1 MKFFTNLPKRAYS
14 TPIGTINL
22 CDFYSFYNKKLDNKR
37 QITIVI
43 DNQTTLI
50 EASLSAF
57 NDPDSL
63 WVFLHSNNKIN
74 PFELT
79 KENATTY
86 IAENEVKTSF
96 NPISVTSGGYV
107 PSGVTF
113 NPPAGSILT
122 SYLGSTSGNPWEY
135 SYVGNFDL
143 NGSFAL
149 VEKSNS
155 YNTSTTVKPSFL
167 KGDGEEGPIIYPST
181 TPITNLTFLYSG
193 DTYFSTANN
202 VTANNSIKYTDS
214 TEKQVSTKNDKQIF
228 TTRGGEKVDT
238 VSNFIPSSV
247 TGSNNITINQA
258 ITIDTKQINVIS
270 SLDLPSSLST
280 LVTPKYSG
288 I

>member
-14 TPIGTINL
+14 TPIGTLNL

-37 QITIVI
+37 QTTLVI
-43 DNQTTLI
+43 DNQTNLI
-50 EASLSAF
+50 EASLSTF

-63 WVFLHSNNKIN
+63 WVFLHSNSKIN
-74 PFELT
+74 PFDLT
-79 KENATTY
+79 KENSTTY
-86 IAENEVKTSF
+86 VAENEVKTSF
-96 NPISVTSGGYV
+96 KPLAVTSGGYV

-122 SYLGSTSGNPWEY
+122 EYVGATSGNPWEY

-149 VEKSNS
+149 VEQSNS
-155 YNTSTTVKPSFL
+155 YNTSTTVKPSYL
-167 KGDGEEGPIIYPST
+167 ATGEEFIYPSAS
-181 TPITNLTFLYSG
+181 PVSNLTFLYSG
-193 DTYFSTANN
+193 DTYFSIKNN
-202 VTANNSIKYTDS
+202 VTANNIIKYTDS
-214 TEKQVSTKNDKQIF
+214 IEKQFSSKKDKQIITKGGGTKLDTIDNFLPEAF
-228 TTRGGEKVDT
+228 TGGSD
-238 VSNFIPSSV
+238 
-247 TGSNNITINQA
+247 ITINQS
-258 ITIDTKQINVIS
+258 IISETKQINVIS

>member
-37 QITIVI
+37 KITIVI

-50 EASLSAF
+50 EASISTF

-86 IAENEVKTSF
+86 ITENEVKTSF
-96 NPISVTSGGYV
+96 NPVTVNATGV
-107 PSGVTF
+107 LPSGITF

-122 SYLGSTSGNPWEY
+122 DYVGSTSGNPWEY
-135 SYVGNFDL
+135 SYVGTFDL

-155 YNTSTTVKPSFL
+155 YNTSATVKP
-167 KGDGEEGPIIYPST
+167 GYGESLLVYPSI

-193 DTYFSTANN
+193 DTYFSIANN
-202 VTANNSIKYTDS
+202 VTANNNIKYTNS
-214 TEKQVSTKNDKQIF
+214 TEKEISLKNDKQIIS
-228 TTRGGEKVDT
+228 TRGGEKVNST
-238 VSNFIPSSV
+238 TNFVSPSS
-247 TGSNNITINQA
+247 TGSNNITINQS
-258 ITIDTKQINVIS
+258 ITSETKQINVIS

>member
-37 QITIVI
+37 KITIVI

-50 EASLSAF
+50 EASISTF

-86 IAENEVKTSF
+86 ITENEVKTSF
-96 NPISVTSGGYV
+96 NPISVSG
-107 PSGVTF
+107 SGVLPLGITF

-122 SYLGSTSGNPWEY
+122 DYIGTTSGNPWQY
-135 SYVGNFDL
+135 SYVGTFDL

-155 YNTSTTVKPSFL
+155 YNTSATVKP
-167 KGDGEEGPIIYPST
+167 GYGESLLVYPSL

-193 DTYFSTANN
+193 DTYFSIANN
-202 VTANNSIKYTDS
+202 VTANNNIKYTNS
-214 TEKQVSTKNDKQIF
+214 TEKEISLKNDKQIIS
-228 TTRGGEKVDT
+228 TRGGEKFNST
-238 VSNFIPSSV
+238 TNFVSPSS
-247 TGSNNITINQA
+247 TGSNNITVSQS
-258 ITIDTKQINVIS
+258 ITSETKQINVIS

>member
-37 QITIVI
+37 KITIVI

-50 EASLSAF
+50 EASISTF

-86 IAENEVKTSF
+86 ITENEVKTSF
-96 NPISVTSGGYV
+96 NPISVSG
-107 PSGVTF
+107 SGVLPLGITF

-122 SYLGSTSGNPWEY
+122 DYIGTTSGNPWQY
-135 SYVGNFDL
+135 SYVGTFDL

-155 YNTSTTVKPSFL
+155 YNTSATVKP
-167 KGDGEEGPIIYPST
+167 GYGESLLVYPST
-181 TPITNLTFLYSG
+181 SPITNLTFLYNG

-202 VTANNSIKYTDS
+202 VTANNNIKYTNS
-214 TEKQVSTKNDKQIF
+214 TEKEISLKNDKQIIS
-228 TTRGGEKVDT
+228 TRGGEKFNST
-238 VSNFIPSSV
+238 TNFVSPSS
-247 TGSNNITINQA
+247 TGSNNITINQS
-258 ITIDTKQINVIS
+258 ITSETKQINVIS

>member
-14 TPIGTINL
+14 TPIGTLNL

-37 QITIVI
+37 QTTLVI

-50 EASLSAF
+50 EASLLTF

-86 IAENEVKTSF
+86 VAENEVKTSF
-96 NPISVTSGGYV
+96 NPLAVTSGGYV
-107 PSGVTF
+107 TSGVTF

-122 SYLGSTSGNPWEY
+122 EYVGATSGNPWEY

-155 YNTSTTVKPSFL
+155 YNTSTTVKPSYL
-167 KGDGEEGPIIYPST
+167 ATGEEFIYPSAS
-181 TPITNLTFLYSG
+181 PVSNLTFLYSG
-193 DTYFSTANN
+193 DTYFSIKNN
-202 VTANNSIKYTDS
+202 VTANNIIKYTDS
-214 TEKQVSTKNDKQIF
+214 IEKQFSSKKDKEIITKGGGTKLDTIDNFLPEAF
-228 TTRGGEKVDT
+228 TGGSD
-238 VSNFIPSSV
+238 
-247 TGSNNITINQA
+247 ITINK
-258 ITIDTKQINVIS
+258 IIINETKQIAVIS

>member
-37 QITIVI
+37 KITIVI

-50 EASLSAF
+50 EASISTF

-86 IAENEVKTSF
+86 ITENEVKTSF
-96 NPISVTSGGYV
+96 NPISVSG
-107 PSGVTF
+107 SGVLPLGITF

-122 SYLGSTSGNPWEY
+122 DYIGTTSGNPWQY
-135 SYVGNFDL
+135 SYVGTFDL

-155 YNTSTTVKPSFL
+155 YNTSATVKP
-167 KGDGEEGPIIYPST
+167 GYGESLLVYPSL

-193 DTYFSTANN
+193 DTYFSIANN
-202 VTANNSIKYTDS
+202 VTANNNIKYTNS
-214 TEKQVSTKNDKQIF
+214 TEKEINLKNDKQIIS
-228 TTRGGEKVDT
+228 TRGGEKINST
-238 VSNFIPSSV
+238 TNFVSPSS
-247 TGSNNITINQA
+247 TGSNNITINQS
-258 ITIDTKQINVIS
+258 ITSETKQINVIS

>member
-50 EASLSAF
+50 EASLLTF

-74 PFELT
+74 PFEFT

-96 NPISVTSGGYV
+96 NPLSVTSGGYV

-122 SYLGSTSGNPWEY
+122 EYLGSTSGNPWEY
-135 SYVGNFDL
+135 TYVGNFNL

-155 YNTSTTVKPSFL
+155 YNTSATVKPSYL
-167 KGDGEEGPIIYPST
+167 LSGEEFIYPSAS
-181 TPITNLTFLYSG
+181 PITNLTFLYSG
-193 DTYFSTANN
+193 DTYFSTSNS

-214 TEKQVSTKNDKQIF
+214 TEKQVSPKNDKQIF
-228 TTRGGEKVDT
+228 TTRGGEKVNST
-238 VSNFIPSSV
+238 TNFVSPSA
-247 TGSNNITINQA
+247 TGSNYITVNQS
-258 ITIDTKQINVIS
+258 ITSETKQINVIS

>member
-37 QITIVI
+37 KITIVI

-50 EASLSAF
+50 EASISTF

-86 IAENEVKTSF
+86 ITENEVKTSF
-96 NPISVTSGGYV
+96 NPVTVNATGV
-107 PSGVTF
+107 FPSGITF

-122 SYLGSTSGNPWEY
+122 DYVGSTSGNPWEY
-135 SYVGNFDL
+135 SYVGTFDL

-155 YNTSTTVKPSFL
+155 YNTSATVKP
-167 KGDGEEGPIIYPST
+167 GYGESLLVYPSL

-193 DTYFSTANN
+193 DTYFSIANN
-202 VTANNSIKYTDS
+202 VTANNNIKYTNS
-214 TEKQVSTKNDKQIF
+214 TEKEISLKNDKQIIS
-228 TTRGGEKVDT
+228 TRGGEKFNST
-238 VSNFIPSSV
+238 TNFVSPSS
-247 TGSNNITINQA
+247 TGSNNITINQS
-258 ITIDTKQINVIS
+258 ITSETKQINVIS

>member
-14 TPIGTINL
+14 TPIGTLNL

-37 QITIVI
+37 QTTLVI

-50 EASLSAF
+50 EASLSTF

-63 WVFLHSNNKIN
+63 WVFLHSNSKIN
-74 PFELT
+74 PFDLT
-79 KENATTY
+79 KENSTTY
-86 IAENEVKTSF
+86 VAENEVKTSF
-96 NPISVTSGGYV
+96 KPLAVTSGGYV

-122 SYLGSTSGNPWEY
+122 EYVGATSGNPWEY

-149 VEKSNS
+149 VEQSNS
-155 YNTSTTVKPSFL
+155 YNTSTTVKPSYL
-167 KGDGEEGPIIYPST
+167 ATGEEFIYPSAS
-181 TPITNLTFLYSG
+181 PVSNLTFLYSG
-193 DTYFSTANN
+193 DTYFSIKNN
-202 VTANNSIKYTDS
+202 VTANNIIKYTDS
-214 TEKQVSTKNDKQIF
+214 IEKQFSSKKDKQII
-228 TTRGGEKVDT
+228 TKGGGTKLDT
-238 VSNFIPSSV
+238 IDNFLPEAF
-247 TGSNNITINQA
+247 TGSNEITINQS
-258 ITIDTKQINVIS
+258 IISETKQINVIS

>member
-1 MKFFTNLPKRAYS
+1 MKFFTNLPKRAYN

-37 QITIVI
+37 QITTVI

-50 EASLSAF
+50 ETSLSTF

-74 PFELT
+74 PFDLT

-86 IAENEVKTSF
+86 ITENEVKTSF
-96 NPISVTSGGYV
+96 NPVTITSTSFS
-107 PSGVTF
+107 PSGITF

-122 SYLGSTSGNPWEY
+122 EYVGATSGNPWEY
-135 SYVGNFDL
+135 SYVGNFNL

-155 YNTSTTVKPSFL
+155 YNTSVTVKPSYVSS
-167 KGDGEEGPIIYPST
+167 GEEFIYPSAS
-181 TPITNLTFLYSG
+181 PVPNLTFLYSG
-193 DTYFSTANN
+193 DTYFSINNN
-202 VTANNSIKYTDS
+202 VTANRSIKYTDS
-214 TEKQVSTKNDKQIF
+214 IEKQFSSTKDKEII
-228 TTRGGEKVDT
+228 TKGGGEKLDT
-238 VSNFIPSSV
+238 IDKFLPEAL
-247 TGSNNITINQA
+247 TGSNDITLNQ
-258 ITIDTKQINVIS
+258 IVTSETKQINVIS

>member
-37 QITIVI
+37 QTSVII

-96 NPISVTSGGYV
+96 NPLSVTSGGYI

-122 SYLGSTSGNPWEY
+122 EYLGATSGNPWEY
-135 SYVGNFDL
+135 SYVGNFSL

-155 YNTSTTVKPSFL
+155 YNTSTTVKPSY
-167 KGDGEEGPIIYPST
+167 KATGEDFIYPSP
-181 TPITNLTFLYSG
+181 TPVTNLTFLYSG
-193 DTYFSTANN
+193 DTYFPSANN
-202 VTANNSIKYTDS
+202 VTANNSIKFTDS
-214 TEKQVSTKNDKQIF
+214 TEKQVSSKKDKEIVSKF
-228 TTRGGEKVDT
+228 GGELILDDEH
-238 VSNFIPSSV
+238 NFLPKSL
-247 TGSNNITINQA
+247 TGSNDITVNQV
-258 ITIDTKQINVIS
+258 ITNETKQINVIS

>member
-1 MKFFTNLPKRAYS
+1 MKFFNNLPKREYS

-37 QITIVI
+37 QISIII

-96 NPISVTSGGYV
+96 NPITVNSSGYI
-107 PSGVTF
+107 PLGVTF
-113 NPPAGSILT
+113 TPPAGSILT
-122 SYLGSTSGNPWEY
+122 DYIGTTSGNPWEY
-135 SYVGNFDL
+135 SYVGTFDL
-143 NGSFAL
+143 NGSFAI

-155 YNTSTTVKPSFL
+155 YNTSATVKPSY
-167 KGDGEEGPIIYPST
+167 GESLLVYPST
-181 TPITNLTFLYSG
+181 APITNLTFLYSG

-202 VTANNSIKYTDS
+202 VTANNSIKYTNS
-214 TEKQVSTKNDKQIF
+214 TEKEISLKNDKQIL
-228 TTRGGEKVDT
+228 TTRGGDKFNNIINF
-238 VSNFIPSSV
+238 VSPST
-247 TGSNNITINQA
+247 TGSNDITINQV
-258 ITIDTKQINVIS
+258 ITNETKQINVIS

-280 LVTPKYSG
+280 LITPKYSG

>member
-37 QITIVI
+37 KITIVI

-50 EASLSAF
+50 EASISTF

-79 KENATTY
+79 KENTTTY
-86 IAENEVKTSF
+86 ITENEVKTSF
-96 NPISVTSGGYV
+96 NPISVSG
-107 PSGVTF
+107 SGVLPLGITF

-122 SYLGSTSGNPWEY
+122 DYIGTTSGNPWQY
-135 SYVGNFDL
+135 SYVGTFDL

-155 YNTSTTVKPSFL
+155 YNTSATVKP
-167 KGDGEEGPIIYPST
+167 GYGE
-181 TPITNLTFLYSG
+181 
-193 DTYFSTANN
+193 
-202 VTANNSIKYTDS
+202 
-214 TEKQVSTKNDKQIF
+214 
-228 TTRGGEKVDT
+228 
-238 VSNFIPSSV
+238 
-247 TGSNNITINQA
+247 
-258 ITIDTKQINVIS
+258 
-270 SLDLPSSLST
+270 SL
-280 LVTPKYSG
+280 LVY
-288 I
+288 

>member
-37 QITIVI
+37 KITIVI

-50 EASLSAF
+50 EASISTF

-86 IAENEVKTSF
+86 ITENEVKTSF
-96 NPISVTSGGYV
+96 NPISVSG
-107 PSGVTF
+107 SGVLPLGITF

-122 SYLGSTSGNPWEY
+122 DYIGTTSGNPWQY
-135 SYVGNFDL
+135 SYVGTFDL

-155 YNTSTTVKPSFL
+155 YNTSATVKP
-167 KGDGEEGPIIYPST
+167 GYGESLLVYPSL

-193 DTYFSTANN
+193 DTYFSIANN
-202 VTANNSIKYTDS
+202 VTANNNIKYTNS
-214 TEKQVSTKNDKQIF
+214 TEKEISLKNDKQIIS
-228 TTRGGEKVDT
+228 TRGGEKFNST
-238 VSNFIPSSV
+238 TNFVSPSS
-247 TGSNNITINQA
+247 TGSNNITINQS
-258 ITIDTKQINVIS
+258 ITSETKQINVIS

>member
-14 TPIGTINL
+14 TPIGTLNL

-37 QITIVI
+37 QTTLVI

-50 EASLSAF
+50 EASLSTF

-63 WVFLHSNNKIN
+63 WVFLHSNSKIN
-74 PFELT
+74 PFDLT
-79 KENATTY
+79 KENSTTY
-86 IAENEVKTSF
+86 VAENEVKTSF
-96 NPISVTSGGYV
+96 NPLAVTSGGYV

-122 SYLGSTSGNPWEY
+122 EYVGATSGNPWEY

-149 VEKSNS
+149 VEQSNS
-155 YNTSTTVKPSFL
+155 YNTSTTVKPSYL
-167 KGDGEEGPIIYPST
+167 ATGEEFIYPSAS
-181 TPITNLTFLYSG
+181 PVSNLTFLYSG
-193 DTYFSTANN
+193 DTYFSIKNN
-202 VTANNSIKYTDS
+202 VTANNIIKYTDS
-214 TEKQVSTKNDKQIF
+214 IEKQFSSKKDKEIITK
-228 TTRGGEKVDT
+228 GGGTKLDT
-238 VSNFIPSSV
+238 IDNFLPEAF
-247 TGSNNITINQA
+247 TGSNEITINQS
-258 ITIDTKQINVIS
+258 IISETKQINVIS

>member
-1 MKFFTNLPKRAYS
+1 MKFFTNLPKRGYS
-14 TPIGTINL
+14 TPIGTLNL

-37 QITIVI
+37 QTTLVI

-50 EASLSAF
+50 EASLSTF

-96 NPISVTSGGYV
+96 NPLTVTSTSFS
-107 PSGVTF
+107 PSGITF

-122 SYLGSTSGNPWEY
+122 EYVGTTSGNPWEY
-135 SYVGNFDL
+135 SYVGNFSL

-155 YNTSTTVKPSFL
+155 YNTSTTVKPSYL
-167 KGDGEEGPIIYPST
+167 ASGEEFIYPSAS
-181 TPITNLTFLYSG
+181 PVTNLTFLYSG
-193 DTYFSTANN
+193 DTYFSIKNN

-214 TEKQVSTKNDKQIF
+214 IEKQFSSKKDKEIITK
-228 TTRGGEKVDT
+228 GGGTKLDT
-238 VSNFIPSSV
+238 IDSFLPEAF
-247 TGSNNITINQA
+247 TGSNEITINQS
-258 ITIDTKQINVIS
+258 IISETKQINVIS

>member
-1 MKFFTNLPKRAYS
+1 MKFFTNLPKRTYS
-14 TPIGTINL
+14 TPIGDINL
-22 CDFYSFYNKKLDNKR
+22 CDFYSFYNKNLDNKR
-37 QITIVI
+37 QINIII

-96 NPISVTSGGYV
+96 NPITVTSTSFS
-107 PSGVTF
+107 PSGITF

-122 SYLGSTSGNPWEY
+122 EYLGSTSGNPWDY
-135 SYVGNFDL
+135 SYVGNFNL

-155 YNTSTTVKPSFL
+155 YNTSTTVKPGYL
-167 KGDGEEGPIIYPST
+167 TGDGESPLIYPSP
-181 TPITNLTFLYSG
+181 TPVTNLTFLYSG
-193 DTYFSTANN
+193 DTYFSTANSVN
-202 VTANNSIKYTDS
+202 ANNSIKFTDS

-238 VSNFIPSSV
+238 VSNFITSSL
-247 TGSNNITINQA
+247 TGSNNITVNQE
-258 ITIDTKQINVIS
+258 ITSETKQINVIS

>member
-1 MKFFTNLPKRAYS
+1 MKFFTNLPKREYS
-14 TPIGTINL
+14 TPIGSINL

-37 QITIVI
+37 QTTIII

-96 NPISVTSGGYV
+96 NPLSVTSGGYI

-122 SYLGSTSGNPWEY
+122 EYLGATSGNPWEY
-135 SYVGNFDL
+135 SYVGNFSL

-155 YNTSTTVKPSFL
+155 YNTSTTVKPSYL
-167 KGDGEEGPIIYPST
+167 SAGEDFIYPSAS
-181 TPITNLTFLYSG
+181 PLTNLTFLYS
-193 DTYFSTANN
+193 
-202 VTANNSIKYTDS
+202 
-214 TEKQVSTKNDKQIF
+214 TK
-228 TTRGGEKVDT
+228 V
-238 VSNFIPSSV
+238 
-247 TGSNNITINQA
+247 
-258 ITIDTKQINVIS
+258 
-270 SLDLPSSLST
+270 
-280 LVTPKYSG
+280 
-288 I
+288 

>member
-1 MKFFTNLPKRAYS
+1 MKFFNNLPKRAYS
-14 TPIGTINL
+14 TPIGNINL
-22 CDFYSFYNKKLDNKR
+22 CDFYSFYNKKLNNKR
-37 QITIVI
+37 EISIII

-50 EASLSAF
+50 EASLSTF

-79 KENATTY
+79 KENTTTY
-86 IAENEVKTSF
+86 ISENEVKTSF
-96 NPISVTSGGYV
+96 NALTSTSTSFY

-122 SYLGSTSGNPWEY
+122 EYIGATSGNPWEY

-155 YNTSTTVKPSFL
+155 YNTSTTVKPSYVAV
-167 KGDGEEGPIIYPST
+167 GEDFIYPSL

-193 DTYFSTANN
+193 DTYFSIANN
-202 VTANNSIKYTDS
+202 VTAKNSIKFTNS
-214 TEKQVSTKNDKQIF
+214 TEKQISTTKDKQIL
-228 TTRGGEKVDT
+228 TTRGGEKIVDNII
-238 VSNFIPSSV
+238 NFLPESF
-247 TGSNNITINQA
+247 TGSNDITVNQV
-258 ITIDTKQINVIS
+258 ITNETKQINVIS

>member
-14 TPIGTINL
+14 TPIGTLNL

-37 QITIVI
+37 QTTLVI
-43 DNQTTLI
+43 DNQTNLI
-50 EASLSAF
+50 EASLSTF

-63 WVFLHSNNKIN
+63 WVFLHSNSKIN
-74 PFELT
+74 PFDLT
-79 KENATTY
+79 KENSTTY
-86 IAENEVKTSF
+86 VAENEVKTSF
-96 NPISVTSGGYV
+96 NPLAVTSGGYV

-122 SYLGSTSGNPWEY
+122 EYVGATSGNPWEY

-149 VEKSNS
+149 VEQSNS
-155 YNTSTTVKPSFL
+155 YNTSTTVKPSYL
-167 KGDGEEGPIIYPST
+167 ATGEEFIYPSAS
-181 TPITNLTFLYSG
+181 PVSNLTFLYSG
-193 DTYFSTANN
+193 DTYFSIKNN
-202 VTANNSIKYTDS
+202 VTANNIIKYTDS
-214 TEKQVSTKNDKQIF
+214 IEKQFSSKKDKEIITKGGGTKLDTIDNFLPEAF
-228 TTRGGEKVDT
+228 TGGSD
-238 VSNFIPSSV
+238 
-247 TGSNNITINQA
+247 ITINQS
-258 ITIDTKQINVIS
+258 IISETKQINVIS

>member
-1 MKFFTNLPKRAYS
+1 MKFFTNLPKREYS
-14 TPIGTINL
+14 TPIGSINL

-37 QITIVI
+37 KITIVI

-50 EASLSAF
+50 EASFSTF

-79 KENATTY
+79 KENTATY

-96 NPISVTSGGYV
+96 NPISVSG
-107 PSGVTF
+107 SGALPLGITF

-122 SYLGSTSGNPWEY
+122 DYIGTTSGNPWQY
-135 SYVGNFDL
+135 SYVGTFDL

-155 YNTSTTVKPSFL
+155 YNASATVKP
-167 KGDGEEGPIIYPST
+167 GYGESLLVYPST
-181 TPITNLTFLYSG
+181 APITNLTFLYSG

-202 VTANNSIKYTDS
+202 VTANNSIKFTDS
-214 TEKQVSTKNDKQIF
+214 TEKQVSSKKDKQIISKF
-228 TTRGGEKVDT
+228 GGELILDDEH
-238 VSNFIPSSV
+238 NFLPASL
-247 TGSNNITINQA
+247 TGSNDITLNQV
-258 ITIDTKQINVIS
+258 ITSETKQINVIS

>member
-1 MKFFTNLPKRAYS
+1 MKFFNKLPKRAYS

-22 CDFYSFYNKKLDNKR
+22 CDFYSFYNKKLNNKR
-37 QITIVI
+37 EVTIVI

-50 EASLSAF
+50 EASLSTF

-86 IAENEVKTSF
+86 ITENEVKTSF
-96 NPISVTSGGYV
+96 NPLAVTPNGYI

-122 SYLGSTSGNPWEY
+122 EYVGTTSGNPWEY
-135 SYVGNFDL
+135 SYVGNFNL

-155 YNTSTTVKPSFL
+155 YNTSVTVKPSYTTS
-167 KGDGEEGPIIYPST
+167 GEDFIYPST
-181 TPITNLTFLYSG
+181 SPVTNLTFLYSG
-193 DTYFSTANN
+193 DTYFSIKNN
-202 VTANNSIKYTDS
+202 VTANSSIKYTDS
-214 TEKQVSTKNDKQIF
+214 TEKQFSSTKDKEIIIK
-228 TTRGGEKVDT
+228 GGGSKLDT
-238 VSNFIPSSV
+238 IDNFLPEAF
-247 TGSNNITINQA
+247 TGSNEITINQS
-258 ITIDTKQINVIS
+258 IINETKQINVIS

>member
-1 MKFFTNLPKRAYS
+1 MKFFTNLPKREYS
-14 TPIGTINL
+14 TPIGSINL

-37 QITIVI
+37 EITVVI

-50 EASLSAF
+50 EASLLTF

-74 PFELT
+74 PFNLT

-86 IAENEVKTSF
+86 VEDNEVKTSF
-96 NPISVTSGGYV
+96 NPLAVTSGGYV

-122 SYLGSTSGNPWEY
+122 SYVGTTSGNPWEY
-135 SYVGNFDL
+135 SYVGNFSL

-155 YNTSTTVKPSFL
+155 YNTSTTVKPGF
-167 KGDGEEGPIIYPST
+167 GYGEDIVYPSP
-181 TPITNLTFLYSG
+181 TPITNLTFLYNG

-202 VTANNSIKYTDS
+202 VSANNSIKFTDS
-214 TEKQVSTKNDKQIF
+214 TAKQVSPKKDKEIVS
-228 TTRGGEKVDT
+228 TRGGEKVDT
-238 VSNFIPSSV
+238 IENFVLVGSLTAGSDDITVNQLV
-247 TGSNNITINQA
+247 TTE
-258 ITIDTKQINVIS
+258 TKQITVIS

>member
-14 TPIGTINL
+14 TPIGNINL
-22 CDFYSFYNKKLDNKR
+22 CDFYSFYNKKLNNKR
-37 QITIVI
+37 EISIVI

-50 EASLSAF
+50 EASLSTF

-79 KENATTY
+79 KENTTTY
-86 IAENEVKTSF
+86 ISENEVKTSF
-96 NPISVTSGGYV
+96 NALTVTSTSFS
-107 PSGVTF
+107 PSGITF

-122 SYLGSTSGNPWEY
+122 EYIGATSGNPWEY

-155 YNTSTTVKPSFL
+155 YSTSTTVKPSY
-167 KGDGEEGPIIYPST
+167 GESLLVYPST

-193 DTYFSTANN
+193 DTYFSTANS

-214 TEKQVSTKNDKQIF
+214 TEKQVSTKNDKQIV

-247 TGSNNITINQA
+247 TGSNNITVNQV
-258 ITIDTKQINVIS
+258 ITSETKQINVIS

>member
-37 QITIVI
+37 KITIVI

-50 EASLSAF
+50 EASISTF

-86 IAENEVKTSF
+86 ITENEVKTSF
-96 NPISVTSGGYV
+96 NPVTVNATGV
-107 PSGVTF
+107 LPSGITF

-122 SYLGSTSGNPWEY
+122 DYVGSTSGNPWEY
-135 SYVGNFDL
+135 SYVGTFDL

-155 YNTSTTVKPSFL
+155 YNTSATVKP
-167 KGDGEEGPIIYPST
+167 GYGESLLVYPSI

-193 DTYFSTANN
+193 DTYFSIANN
-202 VTANNSIKYTDS
+202 VTVNNNIKYTNS
-214 TEKQVSTKNDKQIF
+214 TEKEISLKNDKQIIS
-228 TTRGGEKVDT
+228 TRGGEKVNST
-238 VSNFIPSSV
+238 TNFVSPSS
-247 TGSNNITINQA
+247 TGSNNITINQS
-258 ITIDTKQINVIS
+258 ITSETKQINVIS

>member
-14 TPIGTINL
+14 TSIGTLNL

-37 QITIVI
+37 QTTLVI

-50 EASLSAF
+50 EASLSTF

-63 WVFLHSNNKIN
+63 WVFLHSNSKIN
-74 PFELT
+74 PFDLT
-79 KENATTY
+79 KENSTTY
-86 IAENEVKTSF
+86 LAENEVKTSF
-96 NPISVTSGGYV
+96 NPISVSG
-107 PSGVTF
+107 SGVLPLGITF

-122 SYLGSTSGNPWEY
+122 DYIGTTSGNPWEY
-135 SYVGNFDL
+135 SYVGTFDL

-155 YNTSTTVKPSFL
+155 YNTSATVKP
-167 KGDGEEGPIIYPST
+167 GYGESLLVYPST
-181 TPITNLTFLYSG
+181 SPITNLTFLYSG
-193 DTYFSTANN
+193 DTYFSTGNN
-202 VTANNSIKYTDS
+202 ITANNNIKYTNS
-214 TEKQVSTKNDKQIF
+214 IEKEISLKNDKQIL
-228 TTRGGEKVDT
+228 TTRGGEKFNSANNF
-238 VSNFIPSSV
+238 VSPSV
-247 TGSNNITINQA
+247 TGGNNITVNQF
-258 ITIDTKQINVIS
+258 ITSETKQINVIS